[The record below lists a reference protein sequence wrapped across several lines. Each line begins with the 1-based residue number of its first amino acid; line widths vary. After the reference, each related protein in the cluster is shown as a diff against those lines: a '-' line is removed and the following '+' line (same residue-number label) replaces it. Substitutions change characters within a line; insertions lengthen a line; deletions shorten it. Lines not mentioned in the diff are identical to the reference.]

1 MNDLENHA
9 QLPVKAGVT
18 YPLAKYT
25 QPLKQLDIQIIYDSM
40 IQDDNVLLLVIF
52 GSTVNMVCHS
62 NSDIDI
68 YVELRDYNNIPA
80 IPDNVLSDVDL
91 IYDISKT
98 SGIYRS
104 IDRDGIILFDR
115 R

>member
-25 QPLKQLDIQIIYDSM
+25 HPLKQLDIQIIYDSM

-68 YVELRDYNNIPA
+68 YVKLRDYNNIPA